1 MAFIE
6 GKFVPDFSEENKLQK
21 DGFLYIAGLDEV
33 GRGSLAGPVVTG
45 LVVFP
50 AGADYEWLASVRDSK
65 ELTSKKREELA
76 PLIKSTAL
84 VAEIGMSTAEE
95 IDDLGIVTATRLAM
109 QRSLDAA
116 LLMPQFLLID
126 AIKLPS
132 SNIPQKSIVKGDSKC
147 LSIAA
152 SSILAKVTRDSL
164 MSGLSLEYPGYGF
177 EKHKGYGTSKHLE
190 AINRLGPCRLHRLTF
205 APMNTMKTNETEP
218 D

>member
-1 MAFIE
+1 
-6 GKFVPDFSEENKLQK
+6 
-21 DGFLYIAGLDEV
+21 
-33 GRGSLAGPVVTG
+33 
-45 LVVFP
+45 
-50 AGADYEWLASVRDSK
+50 
-65 ELTSKKREELA
+65 
-76 PLIKSTAL
+76 
-84 VAEIGMSTAEE
+84 
-95 IDDLGIVTATRLAM
+95 M

-164 MSGLSLEYPGYGF
+164 MSGVSLEYPGYGF

-205 APMNTMKTNETEP
+205 APINTMETNETEP

>member
-1 MAFIE
+1 MAAIN
-6 GKFVPDFSEENKLQK
+6 GKFVPDFSEEKELQK
-21 DGFLYIAGLDEV
+21 DGLLYVAGLDEV

-50 AGADYEWLASVRDSK
+50 AGADYEWLASVKDSK
-65 ELTSKKREELA
+65 ELTIKQREELA

-84 VAEIGMSTAEE
+84 VAETGLSSAEE
-95 IDDLGIVTATRLAM
+95 IDQLGIVRATRLAM

-116 LLMPQFLLID
+116 LLTPQFLLID

-164 MSGLSLEYPGYGF
+164 MSGLSEKYPGYGF

-190 AINRLGPCRLHRLTF
+190 EIERLGPCKLHRLTF
-205 APMNTMKTNETEP
+205 APMNKI
-218 D
+218 DQHRF

>member
-1 MAFIE
+1 MAIIN
-6 GKFVPDFSEENKLQK
+6 GKFVPDFSEEKELQK
-21 DGFLYIAGLDEV
+21 DGLQYVAGLDEV

-65 ELTSKKREELA
+65 ELTIKQREELA

-84 VAEIGMSTAEE
+84 VAETGLSSAEE
-95 IDDLGIVTATRLAM
+95 IDQLGIVPATRLAM

-164 MSGLSLEYPGYGF
+164 MSGLSEKYPGYGF

-190 AINRLGPCRLHRLTF
+190 EIERLGPCKLHRLTF
-205 APMNTMKTNETEP
+205 APMNKIDHHP
-218 D
+218 F

>member
-1 MAFIE
+1 MAIIN
-6 GKFVPDFSEENKLQK
+6 GKFVPDFSEEKELQK
-21 DGFLYIAGLDEV
+21 DGLLYVAGLDEV

-50 AGADYEWLASVRDSK
+50 AGADYEWLASVKDSK
-65 ELTSKKREELA
+65 ELTIKQREELA

-84 VAEIGMSTAEE
+84 VAETGLSSAEE
-95 IDDLGIVTATRLAM
+95 IDQLGIVRATRLAM

-116 LLMPQFLLID
+116 LLTPQFLLID

-164 MSGLSLEYPGYGF
+164 MSGLSEKYPGYGF

-190 AINRLGPCRLHRLTF
+190 EIERLGPCKLHRLTF
-205 APMNTMKTNETEP
+205 APMNKI
-218 D
+218 DQHRF

>member
-1 MAFIE
+1 MAIIN
-6 GKFVPDFSEENKLQK
+6 GKFVPDFSEEKELQK
-21 DGFLYIAGLDEV
+21 DGFLYVAGLDEV

-65 ELTSKKREELA
+65 ELTIKQREELA

-84 VAEIGMSTAEE
+84 VAETGLSSAEE
-95 IDDLGIVTATRLAM
+95 IDQLGIVSATRLAM

-164 MSGLSLEYPGYGF
+164 MSDLSEIHPGYGF

-190 AINRLGPCRLHRLTF
+190 EIERLGPCKLHRLTF
-205 APMNTMKTNETEP
+205 APMNKI
-218 D
+218 DQHSI